1 MATVASGSYQHV
13 QGQYNLSS
21 SAQSAFIV
29 GNGTADGSR
38 SNLIFAS
45 GSQVQ
50 ITGSLIVSGS
60 GTFINIGPAIF
71 SGSVTSTTGFTGSL
85 QGTATTASYVLN
97 AVSSSFAQ
105 TASYFSGTVISASF
119 ATTASFVQNAQ
130 TASYFN
136 GTVVSASY
144 AQTASFVQTAQ
155 TASYFNGTVV
165 SASYA
170 QTASFVTGSI
180 FTNGNRALSAS
191 FAVSSSFAVSASWA
205 PSAGASIYRL
215 TSQTLPSAS
224 WVATGSYYTS
234 SFANANITSTTRVD
248 FIPNNDSYT
257 EVTTA
262 GILPQVTTT
271 TGTASFYSLFPP
283 QTNII
288 GEITIF
294 PTV

>member
-1 MATVASGSYQHV
+1 M
-13 QGQYNLSS
+13 
-21 SAQSAFIV
+21 
-29 GNGTADGSR
+29 
-38 SNLIFAS
+38 
-45 GSQVQ
+45 Q

-71 SGSVTSTTGFTGSL
+71 SGSVTSTSGFTGSF
-85 QGTATTASYVLN
+85 QGTATTASY
-97 AVSSSFAQ
+97 AQ
-105 TASYFSGTVISASF
+105 
-119 ATTASFVQNAQ
+119 TASFVQNAQ
-130 TASYFN
+130 TASFF
-136 GTVVSASY
+136 S
-144 AQTASFVQTAQ
+144 
-155 TASYFNGTVV
+155 GTVV

-191 FAVSSSFAVSASWA
+191 YAISSSFAVSASWA
-205 PSAGASIYRL
+205 PSSGGGGASIYRL

-234 SFANANITSTTRVD
+234 SFANANITTTTRVD
-248 FIPNNDSYT
+248 FTPDNASYT

-271 TGTASFYSLFPP
+271 TGTASFYALFPP